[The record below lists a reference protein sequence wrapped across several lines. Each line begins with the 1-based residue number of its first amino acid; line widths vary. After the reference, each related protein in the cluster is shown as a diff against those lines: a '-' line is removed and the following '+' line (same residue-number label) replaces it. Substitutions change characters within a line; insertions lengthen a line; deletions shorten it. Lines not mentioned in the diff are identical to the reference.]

1 MEMVRSQENEEFQ
14 NLDCVSLYCY
24 PGYEGFRFF
33 SLGSQDVHHGAS
45 GVQQLPLREYGG
57 MRN

>member
-1 MEMVRSQENEEFQ
+1 MEMVRSEENEEFQ
-14 NLDCVSLYCY
+14 NAWLCITLLY

-45 GVQQLPLREYGG
+45 GVHQPPLRKYGG